1 MSNLNTFN
9 YLNLIG
15 FIINT
20 IVTFG
25 ASAAF
30 GFPDNAELS
39 NKYQTIVTP
48 SGGTFAIWGIIFLS
62 QGIFAIVQML
72 QDFRSNLLVQKGVSI
87 WYFSACMFQ
96 SWWTFAF
103 GYERIGLSTLMM
115 GGILISLIPIVWKQ
129 SKIEPEP
136 SAKNTPLK
144 EFWLL
149 KFPFS
154 IHCGWIAAASA
165 INLNIW
171 ILKMG
176 ATSRTQE
183 AWAYATIVYA
193 VFCAL
198 MALVYLSPPDFTIP
212 SVLVWASIGIVRE
225 LNSPSDSILDTFA
238 EGTIARVRVCVIALG
253 ATLAVVTAGY
263 GAYRRVKKSRGNVIE
278 TDTND
283 EKKLEKQESLE
294 A

>member
-1 MSNLNTFN
+1 MSNLNTLN

-136 SAKNTPLK
+136 SDNTVK

-154 IHCGWIAAASA
+154 IHCGWIAAAFAVNVNVLVLS
-165 INLNIW
+165 
-171 ILKMG
+171 MG
-176 ATSRTQE
+176 STARTQE

-198 MALVYLSPPDFTIP
+198 MALVFLSPPDFTIP
-212 SVLVWASIGIVRE
+212 SVLVWASIGIASE
-225 LNSPSDSILDTFA
+225 LKNPSDSILDTFA
-238 EGTIARVRVCVIALG
+238 EGTIKTVRGCVIAL
-253 ATLAVVTAGY
+253 ATILAVVTAGY
-263 GAYRRVKKSRGNVIE
+263 GAYRRVKNSRSNVIE
-278 TDTND
+278 TDTYNG
-283 EKKLEKQESLE
+283 ERIEKQ
-294 A
+294 

>member
-1 MSNLNTFN
+1 MSNLNTIN

-72 QDFRSNLLVQKGVSI
+72 QDFRSNLLVQKGVSF

-103 GYERIGLSTLMM
+103 GYERIGLSALMM

-129 SKIEPEP
+129 SKIESEP
-136 SAKNTPLK
+136 SDNTVK

-154 IHCGWIAAASA
+154 IHCGWIAAAFAVNVNVLVLS
-165 INLNIW
+165 
-171 ILKMG
+171 MG
-176 ATSRTQE
+176 STARTQE
-183 AWAYATIVYA
+183 AWAYVTIVYA

-198 MALVYLSPPDFTIP
+198 IALVYLSPPDFTIP
-212 SVLVWASIGIVRE
+212 SVLVWASIGIASE
-225 LNSPSDSILDTFA
+225 LKNPSDSILDTFA
-238 EGTIARVRVCVIALG
+238 EGTIARVRGAVIAL
-253 ATLAVVTAGY
+253 ATILTVVTAGY
-263 GAYRRVKKSRGNVIE
+263 GAYRRVKKSSSNVIE
-278 TDTND
+278 TDTYD
-283 EKKLEKQESLE
+283 GERFEKQ
-294 A
+294 